1 LVDNISA
8 RTWKVVTGNGLEYQV
23 PSVCLLIPPPD
34 NEAIEAAELLKRQY
48 YQCEALWIRKQMRM
62 SQNMIFATIKVVK
75 SWDAPQ
81 FMAVGKDQRDA
92 ILKALNEDTEK
103 LLQQGDPS
111 DPQLRCLQRK
121 IEEVNQLFCD
131 FERREATCNR
141 PELSQSAIDHHLATL
156 QMKLE
161 EFEVMLTSMIT
172 SPLPRDLDQLE
183 QFVVNQRQFETELQS
198 LQLELESIKENVE
211 ACPCKTPQ
219 MQTKYY

>member
-1 LVDNISA
+1 LDQEANANESEHYFCHHKSSQELGCSSIHVLGQIST
-8 RTWKVVTGNGLEYQV
+8 RRH
-23 PSVCLLIPPPD
+23 P
-34 NEAIEAAELLKRQY
+34 
-48 YQCEALWIRKQMRM
+48 
-62 SQNMIFATIKVVK
+62 
-75 SWDAPQ
+75 
-81 FMAVGKDQRDA
+81 
-92 ILKALNEDTEK
+92 KALNEDTEK

-141 PELSQSAIDHHLATL
+141 PELSQSAIDDHLATL

-161 EFEVMLTSMIT
+161 EFEMTLTSMIT